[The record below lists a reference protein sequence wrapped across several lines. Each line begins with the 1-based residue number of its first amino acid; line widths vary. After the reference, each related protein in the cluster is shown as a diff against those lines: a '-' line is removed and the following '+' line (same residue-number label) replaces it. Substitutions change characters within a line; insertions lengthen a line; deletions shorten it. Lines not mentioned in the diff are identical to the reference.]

1 MHRPL
6 DELLEKTYTVDRLLA
21 RRPASGGSFEYLV
34 AWEDYGTE
42 GNTWERE
49 ENIIDKTLVPKFDAE
64 YDLRV
69 HLLWRRLRNFFY
81 QFLCE
86 GKEAEYEKIYTF
98 DSTIDPAAAHGLLKL
113 LARQRG
119 GAKPLPVVSQ
129 VVGKFRRTQ
138 LAVTDM
144 QTVSDIVALHID
156 HPENGLGAL
165 RIRFNGARDKN
176 PRAVGFPLLFTY
188 WEPLAVDGRELE
200 QGYKLTVSLATWTFI
215 NPTGLHNH
223 PPCPEE
229 KKLSDSKRGRIVAH
243 VKTLI
248 KEPAATMASWPSGK
262 VRRHGLSQP
271 PRAGVPAWAEL
282 PPSRWALT
290 PAEAMPAAAV

>member
-98 DSTIDPAAAHGLLKL
+98 DSTIDPAAALGLLKL
-113 LARQRG
+113 LARR
-119 GAKPLPVVSQ
+119 K
-129 VVGKFRRTQ
+129 
-138 LAVTDM
+138 
-144 QTVSDIVALHID
+144 
-156 HPENGLGAL
+156 
-165 RIRFNGARDKN
+165 
-176 PRAVGFPLLFTY
+176 
-188 WEPLAVDGRELE
+188 
-200 QGYKLTVSLATWTFI
+200 
-215 NPTGLHNH
+215 
-223 PPCPEE
+223 
-229 KKLSDSKRGRIVAH
+229 
-243 VKTLI
+243 LI
-248 KEPAATMASWPSGK
+248 KEPAATSASWPSGK

-271 PRAGVPAWAEL
+271 PRPGVPAWADL
-282 PPSRWALT
+282 PPSRWSLT
-290 PAEAMPAAAV
+290 KEESMPAAAV

>member
-1 MHRPL
+1 VHRPL

-98 DSTIDPAAAHGLLKL
+98 DSTIDPAAALGLLKL

-144 QTVSDIVALHID
+144 QTVSDIVASRPPAGRSRRRRACPLLLSECMRRVNVGVNSVH
-156 HPENGLGAL
+156 GLYRLSGD
-165 RIRFNGARDKN
+165 G
-176 PRAVGFPLLFTY
+176 RAVGVILRFWCRACRLHRLY
-188 WEPLAVDGRELE
+188 
-200 QGYKLTVSLATWTFI
+200 TVI
-215 NPTGLHNH
+215 
-223 PPCPEE
+223 
-229 KKLSDSKRGRIVAH
+229 
-243 VKTLI
+243 
-248 KEPAATMASWPSGK
+248 
-262 VRRHGLSQP
+262 
-271 PRAGVPAWAEL
+271 
-282 PPSRWALT
+282 
-290 PAEAMPAAAV
+290 